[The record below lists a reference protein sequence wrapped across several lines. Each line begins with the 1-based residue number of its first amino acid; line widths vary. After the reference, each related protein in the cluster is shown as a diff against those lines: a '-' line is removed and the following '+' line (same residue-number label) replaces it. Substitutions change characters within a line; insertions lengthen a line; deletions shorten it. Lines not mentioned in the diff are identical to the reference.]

1 MQGGECAELA
11 RTGRWSSSNFI
22 PACTEIRRPGEV
34 EFLGLVANYRV
45 FKSGAKDYITF
56 ATLGTGNG
64 RYLDVIVPHAM
75 SFSDQPIL
83 WGKGRLDY
91 TNSSECVKV
100 YKSKRMKLKDI
111 EHIT

>member
-1 MQGGECAELA
+1 
-11 RTGRWSSSNFI
+11 
-22 PACTEIRRPGEV
+22 
-34 EFLGLVANYRV
+34 LGLVANYRV
-45 FKSGAKDYITF
+45 FKSGAKNYITF

-64 RYLDVIVPHAM
+64 RYLDVIVPHAV
-75 SFSDQPIL
+75 SFRDQPIL

-100 YKSKRMKLKDI
+100 YKSQRMTLQEI